1 MALTRRGVLRS
12 KFFWILSLCATFRI
26 VMILLETKNPPSN
39 SASENQHSANITK
52 ARIREIVK
60 DLKMKYGVA
69 EVNLDNTNKHAQG
82 TTLSAAVM
90 KVNIIL
96 SSQSRNFD
104 EKRVKS
110 ESSSGNLMEKKE
122 VKTFDIPYEIF
133 LPPKG
138 ARRGRI
144 NHKNIIKDLPEKYLN
159 ITFLKTAPTYE
170 EMENE
175 KEDAVPQM
183 GTFGD
188 PSEMNCDKTYCYLN
202 GRNVSKEI
210 IIENPKDMFTFLP
223 PKKDF
228 MKEFKNPCWK
238 GKDALDRDNLF
249 CLPYF
254 FIIGFTKCGTT
265 DLFAI
270 LKTHILISSRASKE
284 THFFDR
290 RRRGR
295 GSRMQRAPLNLPR
308 SFRFYANRGTY
319 REDLMR
325 TYKEIEGT
333 NVLFHGITMDATPSY
348 VWDNE
353 FWETFHPGYKEPPV
367 TTADTLSKLNPKTK
381 FIFSLRDP
389 INRMRSAYQ
398 FFCSFSGIYA
408 CDRPITP
415 EKYHN
420 LVVEAVETF
429 NTCLKNSTVR
439 GCTYSTENHQLATH
453 LYASMYHVYIADYMK
468 TFPRDQLYILQM
480 EEHIGD
486 PITSTNKLCDFL
498 EIQRFPE
505 DTLQSFLGKHKTR
518 NQLNDDKRIPYVLP
532 QTTKVLED
540 FFKPYLRH
548 LVDLLGDE
556 KWYWNRPHL

>member
-1 MALTRRGVLRS
+1 MHS
-12 KFFWILSLCATFRI
+12 KVVWFLCLCATFHI
-26 VMILLETKNPPSN
+26 GMILLETEDPL
-39 SASENQHSANITK
+39 SASASLESSDVKTNQ
-52 ARIREIVK
+52 IRQIVK
-60 DLKMKYGVA
+60 GVA
-69 EVNLDNTNKHAQG
+69 GVNLNDTYEPIS
-82 TTLSAAVM
+82 TPSVAVTQEH
-90 KVNIIL
+90 IL
-96 SSQSRNFD
+96 SNTQSRNLK
-104 EKRVKS
+104 EKRIKS
-110 ESSSGNLMEKKE
+110 ESSLTNLMEKKE
-122 VKTFDIPYEIF
+122 VKTYDIPYETF

-138 ARRGRI
+138 YPRMI
-144 NHKNIIKDLPEKYLN
+144 TLYHKNVIKNLPEKYQN
-159 ITFLKTAPTYE
+159 ISFLKTAPSSE
-170 EMENE
+170 ETEN
-175 KEDAVPQM
+175 EDAVSIPELT
-183 GTFGD
+183 TFGD
-188 PSEMNCDKTYCYLN
+188 PRDMSCDDTCCYLN

-210 IIENPKDMFTFLP
+210 IIENPKDTFTFLP
-223 PKKDF
+223 PKEDF
-228 MKEFKNPCWK
+228 LKEFKNPCWK

-265 DLFAI
+265 DLHSI
-270 LKTHILISSRASKE
+270 LREHNLISSRATKE

-295 GSRMQRAPLNLPR
+295 ILRMNQPPEHQPR
-308 SFRFYANRGTY
+308 SFRYYANRGSY
-319 REDLMR
+319 REDLMG
-325 TYKEIEGT
+325 TFKEIEGT
-333 NVLFHGITMDATPSY
+333 NVLFHGITMDSTPSY

-439 GCTYSTENHQLATH
+439 GCTYSTETHQLATH
-453 LYASMYHVYIADYMK
+453 LYASMYHVYVADYMK

-480 EEHIGD
+480 EEHISD
-486 PITSTNKLCDFL
+486 PITSVHKLCDFL

-505 DTLQSFLGKHKTR
+505 ETLRSFLEGHETR
-518 NQLNDDKRIPYVLP
+518 NQLNDDQRMPSVLP

-540 FFKPYLRH
+540 FFKPYLRE
-548 LVDLLGDE
+548 LVNLLGDE
-556 KWYWNRPHL
+556 KWYWNRPH